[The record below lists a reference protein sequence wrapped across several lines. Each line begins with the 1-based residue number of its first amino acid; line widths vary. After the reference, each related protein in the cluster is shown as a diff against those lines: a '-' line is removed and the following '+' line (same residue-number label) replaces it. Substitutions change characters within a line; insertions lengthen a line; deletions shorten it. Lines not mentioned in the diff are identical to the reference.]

1 MDISQFS
8 MRTFAELF
16 VKYGMVIVNGIEA
29 NPHATEEFCRTLAP
43 IHDTFF
49 GSFWVFSN
57 KAQEKG
63 EEYHEDTAYGNE
75 FIGPHTDGTY
85 FQQTPGIQ
93 VFHCLHAAEQGGDTV
108 LVDSLYCAIQ
118 LQKENPEAFRILTEQ
133 KIDHHYI
140 EVANKDTELHSLSK
154 EKTVIELDSYGNI
167 VQIRFNPYD
176 RAPFRILRKGED
188 TAYYA
193 VKALQ
198 FYHAYTA
205 FSRICH
211 QPENST
217 TISLRPETVIFI
229 DNFRI
234 LHSRTAFTG
243 WRQMCGCYLSRDNF
257 MAKAR
262 PLFPAEIR
270 RFI

>member
-1 MDISQFS
+1 MLPKSFVAQSPQFIIRS
-8 MRTFAELF
+8 SVHFGYLATKRRRKGRNITKIRHMAMSPLVHTQ
-16 VKYGMVIVNGIEA
+16 MVHIFSKHPESRYSIVFMLRSREV
-29 NPHATEEFCRTLAP
+29 TQYWSTVC
-43 IHDTFF
+43 
-49 GSFWVFSN
+49 
-57 KAQEKG
+57 
-63 EEYHEDTAYGNE
+63 
-75 FIGPHTDGTY
+75 IGVT
-85 FQQTPGIQ
+85 
-93 VFHCLHAAEQGGDTV
+93 
-108 LVDSLYCAIQ
+108 Q
-118 LQKENPEAFRILTEQ
+118 LQKENPEAFRILTGQ

-140 EVANKDTELHSLSK
+140 EVANRDAELHSISK
-154 EKTVIELDSYGNI
+154 EKAVIELDSYGNI

-176 RAPFRILRKGED
+176 RAPFRILRKDED

-243 WRQMCGCYLSRDNF
+243 WRQMCGCYLSRDNLWQ
-257 MAKAR
+257 K
-262 PLFPAEIR
+262 PVH
-270 RFI
+270 